1 MPSEELPEMF
11 NCVSCQ
17 KKMIVKFLVS
27 IINLK
32 SKDIENS
39 LHISKSVVS
48 RHMTGE
54 RNRPEIDIFIIEKV
68 FGIKIKDYSV
78 CTLKD
83 AAKQVSK
90 SKAR

>member
-1 MPSEELPEMF
+1 MF
-11 NCVSCQ
+11 NCVFCQ
-17 KKMIVKFLVS
+17 KKMIVKFLAS

-54 RNRPEIDIFIIEKV
+54 RNRPEIDVFIIEKV

-78 CTLKD
+78 CALEKPTK
-83 AAKQVSK
+83 
-90 SKAR
+90 

>member
-1 MPSEELPEMF
+1 MQD
-11 NCVSCQ
+11 CVSCQ
-17 KKMIVKFLVS
+17 KKMIVRFLTS

-32 SKDIENS
+32 SKEIESN

-54 RNRPEIDIFIIEKV
+54 RNRPEIDVFIIEKV

-78 CTLKD
+78 CALEKP
-83 AAKQVSK
+83 AK
-90 SKAR
+90 

>member
-1 MPSEELPEMF
+1 MF
-11 NCVSCQ
+11 DCVFCQ
-17 KKMIVKFLVS
+17 KKMIVKFLAS

-32 SKDIENS
+32 SKDIETG

-68 FGIKIKDYSV
+68 FGIKIKEYSI
-78 CTLKD
+78 CALENR
-83 AAKQVSK
+83 AK
-90 SKAR
+90 